1 MCIRD
6 RDLDEKTLFRVTEG
20 LGLGMG
26 GMEGTCGA
34 ISAATV
40 LAGLKC
46 STADLEHP
54 NSKAVTYKDAK
65 ACVRAFKDRNGT
77 VICRE
82 LKGLDSPDKKV
93 VRTCP
98 DCIKDAVE
106 IDVYKRQGPT
116 PFSEPESKA
125 LSQLADQY
133 PFAITVSYHS
143 QGEVIYWTTSSNGA
157 EMASNTLA
165 EAVSVMTGYRMDSS
179 DGKGGFKD
187 WMQSRSNA
195 VPGVTLE
202 VGRTPCPCLLYKSHG
217 RSMV

>member
-1 MCIRD
+1 
-6 RDLDEKTLFRVTEG
+6 
-20 LGLGMG
+20 MG

-65 ACVRAFKDRNGT
+65 ACVKAFKDRNGT

-106 IDVYKRQGPT
+106 IIEATLY
-116 PFSEPESKA
+116 
-125 LSQLADQY
+125 
-133 PFAITVSYHS
+133 
-143 QGEVIYWTTSSNGA
+143 GE
-157 EMASNTLA
+157 
-165 EAVSVMTGYRMDSS
+165 
-179 DGKGGFKD
+179 
-187 WMQSRSNA
+187 
-195 VPGVTLE
+195 
-202 VGRTPCPCLLYKSHG
+202 
-217 RSMV
+217 

>member
-1 MCIRD
+1 MSKEKTEIDKAKQANAFHD
-6 RDLDEKTLFRVTEG
+6 RGFNCAQSVACVFADKTDLDEKTLFRVTEG

-26 GMEGTCGA
+26 CMDGTCGA

-106 IDVYKRQGPT
+106 IIETTLY
-116 PFSEPESKA
+116 
-125 LSQLADQY
+125 
-133 PFAITVSYHS
+133 
-143 QGEVIYWTTSSNGA
+143 GE
-157 EMASNTLA
+157 
-165 EAVSVMTGYRMDSS
+165 
-179 DGKGGFKD
+179 
-187 WMQSRSNA
+187 
-195 VPGVTLE
+195 
-202 VGRTPCPCLLYKSHG
+202 
-217 RSMV
+217 

>member
-1 MCIRD
+1 MRKLC
-6 RDLDEKTLFRVTEG
+6 
-20 LGLGMG
+20 
-26 GMEGTCGA
+26 
-34 ISAATV
+34 SATV

-106 IDVYKRQGPT
+106 IIETTLY
-116 PFSEPESKA
+116 
-125 LSQLADQY
+125 
-133 PFAITVSYHS
+133 
-143 QGEVIYWTTSSNGA
+143 GE
-157 EMASNTLA
+157 
-165 EAVSVMTGYRMDSS
+165 
-179 DGKGGFKD
+179 
-187 WMQSRSNA
+187 
-195 VPGVTLE
+195 
-202 VGRTPCPCLLYKSHG
+202 
-217 RSMV
+217 

>member
-1 MCIRD
+1 M
-6 RDLDEKTLFRVTEG
+6 DLDEKTLFRVTEG

-65 ACVRAFKDRNGT
+65 ACVKAFKDRNGT

-82 LKGLDSPDKKV
+82 LTGLDSPDKKV

-106 IDVYKRQGPT
+106 IIEATLYGG
-116 PFSEPESKA
+116 SSPEA
-125 LSQLADQY
+125 
-133 PFAITVSYHS
+133 
-143 QGEVIYWTTSSNGA
+143 
-157 EMASNTLA
+157 
-165 EAVSVMTGYRMDSS
+165 
-179 DGKGGFKD
+179 
-187 WMQSRSNA
+187 
-195 VPGVTLE
+195 
-202 VGRTPCPCLLYKSHG
+202 
-217 RSMV
+217 